1 MSLLAG
7 RSWCVNLQLQRRI
20 SRYLSAVVTVLVFIA
35 MVHPNPIVPFA
46 FNDKFLHGLVFYA
59 LTLLF
64 LSIRAKRQLVL
75 IAFAMVVGC
84 ASEVSQLLV
93 SSRQADLIDLL
104 ANFTGI
110 AAAVATWTAFTMLID
125 HLRRNVAQREA

>member
-1 MSLLAG
+1 L
-7 RSWCVNLQLQRRI
+7 NLQLQRRI
-20 SRYLSAVVTVLVFIA
+20 SRSLSAMATVLVFIA
-35 MVHPNPIVPFA
+35 MVHPNPTVPFA

-64 LSIRAKRQLVL
+64 LSIRSKRQLVL
-75 IAFAMVVGC
+75 IAFAMVIGC
-84 ASEVSQLLV
+84 ATEVAQLLV

-110 AAAVATWTAFTMLID
+110 AAAVATWTVFTMLIN
-125 HLRRNVAQREA
+125 HLRRNVAEREA